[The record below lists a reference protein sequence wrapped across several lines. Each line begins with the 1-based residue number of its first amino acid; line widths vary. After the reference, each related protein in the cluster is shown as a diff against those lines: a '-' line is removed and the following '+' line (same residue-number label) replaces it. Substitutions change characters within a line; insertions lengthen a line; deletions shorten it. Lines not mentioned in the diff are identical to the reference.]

1 MVAAGVIARMRR
13 IMIALLA
20 FVLAGSF
27 SEIGH
32 RVLAYS
38 AGEQSGKAP
47 FGLPLQV
54 PAGYSTWYVIQFYG
68 NTTSSY
74 TWRYLWYEAG
84 QGMHFGVD
92 FAAKCGTEVVAIG
105 DGVVSKI
112 DAREHG
118 AGPHNLMINHP
129 ETGYASFY
137 GHLLQT
143 PQLYLGQSIQR
154 GQVIGYTGDPDL
166 TCTSRPHLHLEIRNI
181 GYWIAYNPV
190 PLIDTDWDSLA
201 LLGVSSFER
210 DLQQPRRWVTPYD
223 QPEIHFGQEMLNDYE
238 NPWPPD
244 WNY

>member
-1 MVAAGVIARMRR
+1 
-13 IMIALLA
+13 
-20 FVLAGSF
+20 
-27 SEIGH
+27 
-32 RVLAYS
+32 
-38 AGEQSGKAP
+38 
-47 FGLPLQV
+47 
-54 PAGYSTWYVIQFYG
+54 
-68 NTTSSY
+68 
-74 TWRYLWYEAG
+74 
-84 QGMHFGVD
+84 MHFGVD

-105 DGVVSKI
+105 DGVVAKI

-190 PLIDTDWDSLA
+190 PLIDADWDSLA
-201 LLGVSSFER
+201 LLGVSGFER